1 MSSVEQNINSNK
13 DLQRYLKYNTALE
26 FITRAQLNI
35 LGNDINNY
43 LLNNNLI
50 DPSLLLHIV
59 SSVKNHQNRLMIRD
73 GQNPPLEPLLNHF
86 QITKGQLE
94 I

>member
-59 SSVKNHQNRLMIRD
+59 SSVKKSSEQANDQ
-73 GQNPPLEPLLNHF
+73 GWA
-86 QITKGQLE
+86 K
-94 I
+94 